1 MKKLYSLLTLICSL
15 GFGQTILNQP
25 ENSSR
30 TVEDP
35 NTIILTNGFHAKGN
49 NVFVAR
55 IGENVQS
62 SPSPSDSN
70 SGISNP
76 SGTIGTNNFHDTQGN
91 IEVTASGQLQYTLPI
106 ALPPGV
112 KSVAPQI
119 NLVYT
124 SGSGNGIAGYGWN
137 LSGITAISR
146 MGKTIEKDGRVEGI
160 KLNYDDYY
168 SFNGQRLILKSGEY
182 GKNGAE
188 YTTEKYSNVKIKSL
202 GNING
207 YFQGPEYWEVTFED
221 GSQAWYGTTSSA
233 RTPIEYNI
241 VKWKDAQGNYIT
253 YNYTQSNNVAAISS
267 IEWGGNET
275 LNKPHFNRILFSYQT
290 REIKETSYVEGI
302 YFLQDKLLSSVQV
315 LTNGK
320 QFKKYT
326 ISYNNSTGSK
336 YQFVRNITEYNSA
349 NEAANPINFGYEGVS
364 FTSKTSNFT
373 DNENNKIVGDFNGDG
388 KLDFIKYFDTFKEC
402 IDRSEETI
410 CEDRGYEIPCYTQ
423 TNCISEVT
431 YPEGLYLFESM
442 MDDNFNKKQIHIGT
456 SDFSKTD
463 FNTTAI
469 PITLRTKEGILK
481 QQQGFVLY
489 KKTSNS
495 VTGKDDL
502 EIQIYSID
510 SNDYRVTK
518 EYSKIIPNSIYDR
531 TVGSA
536 ISSDYYTET
545 SIGKIRS
552 VDLNSDGLAEIII
565 SANDFTCVKQRDGSD
580 MIQEYY
586 IERIPDTSCSN
597 SNRYLVLEPFN
608 NDINVSTISLYPYD
622 KDIIDSYKTGDFNGD
637 GKLDFLRFDSNK
649 QPFITNINKN
659 LDTGQFVDNHLSYG
673 NTKLEG
679 LVENAITGDFNG
691 DGKTDLLIPQ
701 EKNNYKWNLY
711 ISKGNGF
718 LKQSIDNLSYYRPDA
733 DHYEESG
740 RYYYYGRNYL
750 VQDINQDGKDDFIE
764 IGVHSRQNRY
774 PSNNFANFIV
784 NLFENNGPNAN
795 GNISFSKKNIDGHS
809 ESVSSVPKVFTPY
822 SLANYTNYP
831 FIYSKGDGYLYTNA
845 PNPSSHRGTPHS
857 FQIFSPMVGN
867 YLINNNYNQLIL
879 TIRGLLFKYS
889 TESLNKAAH
898 ITSITQGGVT
908 TTIDYKEL
916 DPKVNPNF
924 YAPVKKET
932 YPFVEMDR
940 VAQSYAV
947 AQLQQTFDNGGKNII
962 RKQDFRYRGLL
973 SHLQGRGMIGFRQT
987 ARSSWYTDEFRNT
1000 IVWSGA
1006 EIDPHQEGVPIKEW
1020 SIKTTNEAEIF
1031 PSDLSF
1037 SNRKLLALKTTEYR
1051 TDLLADGAKVDA
1063 ITDTNR
1069 NRIVK
1074 ALVPVRNTSKDFIK
1088 DVTTKST
1095 ITYDNFYLP
1104 TRTIT
1109 QTLSGSSVFATSTT
1123 SLEYL
1128 PPNLSATGKDYHVG
1142 RPRSKTELM
1151 QAYGDSKGAKEEYT
1165 YENNLL
1171 KTLKTWNRDS
1181 SGWLQ
1186 ETYNYDGF
1194 GNIIQKT
1201 VTNSVD
1207 SHTQNSKT
1215 EYESKGRFVVK
1226 KTDNLG
1232 LVTHITYNDWGQVL
1246 TQTDP
1251 LGNKITNT
1259 YDAWGKLLTAKTNLG
1274 GVSTYTY
1281 EKLGNGDTKT
1291 TEYSPDGSVSISFTN
1306 KIGQTYKSTSK
1317 AFGNQWVSKSV
1328 MFDGLGRKIKESEPY
1343 FDHQNP
1349 TQWNTIE
1356 YDVYSR
1362 PIKAT
1367 AFTGKIVTTQY
1378 TQNTVTTTE
1387 TNANN
1392 RFKKQ
1397 TFDALGNISTSAD
1410 KGGTIT
1416 FKYNAAGEQIEAKY
1430 GTNTVT
1436 TKYDAWGRKIE
1447 FNDPSNGIYRYE
1459 YNGFGQNT
1467 KTISPKGTKTYTY
1480 NTKGQLVSQREL
1492 STDNT
1497 NATDKSISYTYNAK
1511 GLVVKKA
1518 GVSKGKTYTSSLV
1531 YDGFGRV
1538 LSSSEENN
1546 GRYFMQ
1552 KDIVYDDKN
1561 RVISYEKSLYSGGT
1575 YTKALIENIY
1585 DPWSG
1590 ALYQLKDKVSG
1601 KVLWQLQQHN
1611 AKGQVT
1617 QAKLGASTIENT
1629 YDTNGFLTN
1638 INHSSAR
1645 KPSILQISYRFDA
1658 IKNELNSRTTGGDFN
1673 ILESFT
1679 YDENNRLTN
1688 WTNPVTGQMHHNIYD
1703 AQGRIIENDQLGKI
1717 SFGNSQK
1724 IYQPTAVTLNATGE
1738 QNLKNDLVQQI
1749 SYNENN
1755 DPLLI
1760 QGVKGDL
1767 RFEYGLSSMR
1777 QVMSFGGKIASGS
1790 HGKFTRYYSEDGSYE
1805 ITLDHATGREKHTLY
1820 IGGTPYESDIIYL
1833 KNYTESQASYKF
1845 LHKDYLGSILAISDE
1860 AGNKLEQHHY
1870 DAWGNLTH
1878 LKIGEQATITDKN
1891 QIKDYLASSNLIT
1904 DRGYTSHEHL
1914 AEVGL
1919 IHMNGRLYDPLLR
1932 RFLNADENIQDGF
1945 NTQNYNKYGY
1955 VLNNPLMYN
1964 DPSGEIFFFAILTP
1978 ILGEVLAGVVAG
1990 AIAGAIVGATSYVLS
2005 AVISS
2010 NWNWGGFAK
2019 SILMGAISGA
2029 ISGGMNPG
2037 IFSSAAGTLY
2047 RMGGQAISSI
2057 LPSWNISIGNFD
2069 FNFSPSIAIGKGWGF
2084 GANISATF
2092 RSGDFAISAGIGIM
2106 NYGAHQGSGKS
2117 GWEYRKSLMAGFEG
2131 KNGNLG
2137 FMLGTNMWKGLHQQQ
2152 TGIVRFQSGDFS
2164 LSYENDGAP
2173 FGHTLGDN
2181 HDRLR
2186 TAAVNLTI
2194 GEFSAGFNLF
2204 TGERFESSY
2213 YDNKTSYN
2221 SSDIL
2226 SDVIPHDY
2234 WQMSKSSIGEYGEKY
2249 KFGIVK
2255 EVGKQYRLGAAYVG
2269 WGNYRIG
2276 IDSDRHVRHAIQNR
2290 LAHTFLSP
2298 QPGFRVLSNA
2308 INPYFQYRTRNQF
2321 TSW

>member
-275 LNKPHFNRILFSYQT
+275 LDKPHFNKIEFVYIN

-302 YFLQDKLLSSVQV
+302 YFLQDKLLSSIQV
-315 LTNGK
+315 LTNSK

-326 ISYNNSTGSK
+326 ISYSNNTGSK
-336 YQFVRNITEYNSA
+336 YQFVQNITEYNSA
-349 NEAANPINFGYEGVS
+349 NEAANPVNFGYEE
-364 FTSKTSNFT
+364 SKNLGFRHSRFT
-373 DNENNKIVGDFNGDG
+373 DNNFNNLVGDFDGDG
-388 KLDFIKYFDTFKEC
+388 ELDFIKYFDSFNEC
-402 IDRSEETI
+402 TSYHIPERNCDRNYEDDCEE
-410 CEDRGYEIPCYTQ
+410 Y
-423 TNCISEVT
+423 CISEVA
-431 YPEGLYLFESM
+431 YPEGLYF
-442 MDDNFNKKQIHIGT
+442 FRGT
-456 SDFSKTD
+456 LNEFRKVRLNLGKFDFSKSD
-463 FNTTAI
+463 FQNTAI
-469 PITLRTKEGILK
+469 PITIKNKQGIVNTS
-481 QQQGFVLY
+481 QGFALY
-489 KKTSNS
+489 KKISNS

-502 EIQIYSID
+502 EIQIYRLGEDNKII
-510 SNDYRVTK
+510 R
-518 EYSKIIPNSIYDR
+518 EYSRIIPNKIYDR
-531 TVGSA
+531 TQNSTNPLLGYSIETYLLGLRELDITGDGNPKLLLSLKDRYCTA
-536 ISSDYYTET
+536 LIKLPNPNEPISIPEEP
-545 SIGKIRS
+545 
-552 VDLNSDGLAEIII
+552 EI
-565 SANDFTCVKQRDGSD
+565 Q
-580 MIQEYY
+580 
-586 IERIPDTSCSN
+586 CSM
-597 SNRYLVLEPFN
+597 SYRYL
-608 NDINVSTISLYPYD
+608 
-622 KDIIDSYKTGDFNGD
+622 IIDEDKEYNLYSYSNTDIFSTHKIGDFDGD
-637 GKLDFLRFDSNK
+637 GKVDLLTNEKNPYLGKIEKSQSSNHQIQYK
-649 QPFITNINKN
+649 IEYR
-659 LDTGQFVDNHLSYG
+659 QFYQNNG
-673 NTKLEG
+673 LEG
-679 LVENAITGDFNG
+679 IIDESLMGDFNG

-701 EKNNYKWNLY
+701 EDNTDKWNLY
-711 ISKGNGF
+711 LSNGKGFIKQNKNGLTF
-718 LKQSIDNLSYYRPDA
+718 YRKNA
-733 DHYEESG
+733 DQYEEAR
-740 RYYYYGRNYL
+740 RYYYYGRYYL
-750 VQDINQDGKDDFIE
+750 IKDINQDGKDDFLE
-764 IGVHSRQNRY
+764 IGVHSRINRK
-774 PSNNFANFIV
+774 PNNHYATFIV
-784 NLFENNGPNAN
+784 TLFENIGTDQN
-795 GNISFSKKNIDGHS
+795 GNILFTKKNIDNHQDL
-809 ESVSSVPKVFTPY
+809 
-822 SLANYTNYP
+822 SLDAPWPLNRIKDYQRYP
-831 FIYSKGDGYLYTNA
+831 FEYHKGDGKFYISA
-845 PNPSSHRGTPHS
+845 PINSNKVGISSLEAFTPLA
-857 FQIFSPMVGN
+857 GN
-867 YLINNNYNQLIL
+867 HLINNQYYQLIL
-879 TIRGLLFKYS
+879 LVRGNLFKYS
-889 TESLNKAAH
+889 TESIAKTAR
-898 ITSITQGGVT
+898 ISSITQGGVT

-1037 SNRKLLALKTTEYR
+1037 SNPNLLTLKTTEYR
-1051 TDLLADGAKVDA
+1051 TDLLVDGAKVDA

-1095 ITYDNFYLP
+1095 ITYDNYYLP
-1104 TRTIT
+1104 TQTVT
-1109 QTLSGSSVFATSTT
+1109 QTIGGSSVFATASTN
-1123 SLEYL
+1123 LEYY

-1151 QAYGDSKGAKEEYT
+1151 QAYGDSKGAKEEYI

-1171 KTLKTWNRDS
+1171 KTLKTWNRDN

-1186 ETYNYDGF
+1186 ETYDYDGF

-1201 VTNSVD
+1201 ITNSVD
-1207 SHTQNSKT
+1207 NHTQNSKT
-1215 EYESKGRFVVK
+1215 EYESKGRFVVR

-1259 YDAWGKLLTAKTNLG
+1259 YDAWGKLLTAKTNLR

-1317 AFGNQWVSKSV
+1317 AFGNQWVSKLV
-1328 MFDGLGRKIKESEPY
+1328 IFDGLGRKIKESEPY

-1397 TFDALGNISTSAD
+1397 TFDALGNTSTSAD

-1480 NTKGQLVSQREL
+1480 NTKGQLISQREL

-1590 ALYQLKDKVSG
+1590 ALYQLKDKTSG

-1617 QAKLGASTIENT
+1617 QAKLGATTIENT

-1645 KPSILQISYRFDA
+1645 KPSILQVSYRFDA

-1688 WTNPVTGQMHHNIYD
+1688 WANPVTGQMHHNIYD

-1724 IYQPTAVTLNATGE
+1724 IYQPTAITLNATGE

-1777 QVMSFGGKIASGS
+1777 QVMSFGGKIANGS

-1805 ITLDHATGREKHTLY
+1805 VTLDHATGREKHTLY

-1845 LHKDYLGSILAISDE
+1845 LHKDYLGSILAVSDE
-1860 AGNKLEQHHY
+1860 AGNKLEQRHY

-1891 QIKDYLASSNLIT
+1891 QIKDYLASGNLIT

-1932 RFLNADENIQDGF
+1932 RFLNADENIQDAF

-1964 DPSGEIFFFAILTP
+1964 DPSGEFFFFPFLVSWGMSKLLAGFVTAAIIGAGVGLASYSIGVLVTGQKWNLGAALKSTFWGAVSGAVTFGIGNMFTPAAGTALTIAEKIASGFAQGLMHGFSQGIMSVFQGGDFLQGFASGAFGSWAASGWSS
-1978 ILGEVLAGVVAG
+1978 ILGNSGGSMIAFGALAGGVGAELTGGNFWQGAVTGGIVAG
-1990 AIAGAIVGATSYVLS
+1990 LNHWTHKMQ
-2005 AVISS
+2005 
-2010 NWNWGGFAK
+2010 AK
-2019 SILMGAISGA
+2019 SIAEKELNAVGVKDVNTTAPNTQDSLDTVLKTETLSSMHKESGNTPISYGKTSKPSYLGETDDKTGRITINKSKTFSYYELYATIGHELVHAIDF
-2029 ISGGMNPG
+2029 IN
-2037 IFSSAAGTLY
+2037 GT
-2047 RMGGQAISSI
+2047 ASSI
-2057 LPSWNISIGNFD
+2057 
-2069 FNFSPSIAIGKGWGF
+2069 FNNYLKFYKGDKTP
-2084 GANISATF
+2084 ANIFYREAL
-2092 RSGDFAISAGIGIM
+2092 
-2106 NYGAHQGSGKS
+2106 
-2117 GWEYRKSLMAGFEG
+2117 EYRAYKWEVYYAPSELSKQWYNYYKQ
-2131 KNGNLG
+2131 KNN
-2137 FMLGTNMWKGLHQQQ
+2137 W
-2152 TGIVRFQSGDFS
+2152 
-2164 LSYENDGAP
+2164 
-2173 FGHTLGDN
+2173 
-2181 HDRLR
+2181 
-2186 TAAVNLTI
+2186 
-2194 GEFSAGFNLF
+2194 
-2204 TGERFESSY
+2204 
-2213 YDNKTSYN
+2213 
-2221 SSDIL
+2221 
-2226 SDVIPHDY
+2226 
-2234 WQMSKSSIGEYGEKY
+2234 
-2249 KFGIVK
+2249 
-2255 EVGKQYRLGAAYVG
+2255 
-2269 WGNYRIG
+2269 
-2276 IDSDRHVRHAIQNR
+2276 
-2290 LAHTFLSP
+2290 
-2298 QPGFRVLSNA
+2298 
-2308 INPYFQYRTRNQF
+2308 
-2321 TSW
+2321 

>member
-70 SGISNP
+70 AGISNP
-76 SGTIGTNNFHDTQGN
+76 NGTIGTSNFHDTQGN

-146 MGKTIEKDGRVEGI
+146 MGKTIEKDGKVEGI

-188 YTTEKYSNVKIKSL
+188 YITEKYSNVKIKSL
-202 GNING
+202 GSING

-267 IEWGGNET
+267 IEWGGNEA
-275 LNKPHFNRILFSYQT
+275 LNKPHFNKIEFAYIN
-290 REIKETSYVEGI
+290 REIKEISYTYSLEHI
-302 YFLQDKLLSSVQV
+302 QEYLLKTVQV
-315 LTNGK
+315 ITNGNL
-320 QFKKYT
+320 FKKYVFQHKS
-326 ISYNNSTGSK
+326 IDGYPRVE
-336 YQFVRNITEYNSA
+336 QITEYNS
-349 NEAANPINFGYEGVS
+349 ESQAANPIVFSYQEPATFAGKNTTEQGVKNTHTKKYGDFDFDGVTDFLEMEYNGALYYKNSVYKDDSSPIIITYNRGEFSVNNFRDAAIVTYKNNNIVGTSAGIVIPVKKYKENSMSVYDYEFRIYSVNLQNKTLD
-364 FTSKTSNFT
+364 FQYSKTLKYEDFKTNSEPSENTEDNLGCHTSPTTLSSLLAYDYDGDGISEILAEFSYSRECFFST
-373 DNENNKIVGDFNGDG
+373 DPFLPTPFDQKNKDSLNILNETKDISKEQIHNTLLSDNTEYYITQDNENEKRVTYNYIRPPEKFQPISEHQQFTLFLDLKQDTPYEQSFYKFNHKYSDSYIYRKPFEIADFNGDGIDELYIIENDNLLRDISNIKKSPSGQYSFTPIMSNQPLSGLVQHAIKGDFNGDG
-388 KLDFIKYFDTFKEC
+388 KIDLAVPQAQKSYHWKFYFATGSGFKEYYYNGF
-402 IDRSEETI
+402 IYFSSQQEITN
-410 CEDRGYEIPCYTQ
+410 EDRHNTFLESGCVGRTITYYQYSATDLDNDGKSEITVSKVVIRNHDWNAHNDREN
-423 TNCISEVT
+423 TSVT
-431 YPEGLYLFESM
+431 LDVYSVSKPKGPYRTTSF
-442 MDDNFNKKQIHIGT
+442 GT
-456 SDFSKTD
+456 STNLPLRYNLTKSSSYYFGGKVIYFQPLFINKTNQQIILVGRPD
-463 FNTTAI
+463 DCPTNGCDRINAI
-469 PITLRTKEGILK
+469 YLDYENLPTKTRMASIEQGNLRTNITYEEL
-481 QQQGFVLY
+481 LPR
-489 KKTSNS
+489 T
-495 VTGKDDL
+495 
-502 EIQIYSID
+502 IYQ
-510 SNDYRVTK
+510 
-518 EYSKIIPNSIYDR
+518 PM
-531 TVGSA
+531 GA
-536 ISSDYYTET
+536 IS
-545 SIGKIRS
+545 
-552 VDLNSDGLAEIII
+552 
-565 SANDFTCVKQRDGSD
+565 
-580 MIQEYY
+580 
-586 IERIPDTSCSN
+586 
-597 SNRYLVLEPFN
+597 
-608 NDINVSTISLYPYD
+608 YPY
-622 KDIIDSYKTGDFNGD
+622 I
-637 GKLDFLRFDSNK
+637 
-649 QPFITNINKN
+649 
-659 LDTGQFVDNHLSYG
+659 
-673 NTKLEG
+673 
-679 LVENAITGDFNG
+679 
-691 DGKTDLLIPQ
+691 
-701 EKNNYKWNLY
+701 
-711 ISKGNGF
+711 
-718 LKQSIDNLSYYRPDA
+718 
-733 DHYEESG
+733 
-740 RYYYYGRNYL
+740 
-750 VQDINQDGKDDFIE
+750 
-764 IGVHSRQNRY
+764 
-774 PSNNFANFIV
+774 
-784 NLFENNGPNAN
+784 
-795 GNISFSKKNIDGHS
+795 
-809 ESVSSVPKVFTPY
+809 
-822 SLANYTNYP
+822 
-831 FIYSKGDGYLYTNA
+831 
-845 PNPSSHRGTPHS
+845 
-857 FQIFSPMVGN
+857 
-867 YLINNNYNQLIL
+867 
-879 TIRGLLFKYS
+879 
-889 TESLNKAAH
+889 SLNK
-898 ITSITQGGVT
+898 
-908 TTIDYKEL
+908 
-916 DPKVNPNF
+916 VN
-924 YAPVKKET
+924 
-932 YPFVEMDR
+932 
-940 VAQSYAV
+940 QSYV
-947 AQLQQTFDNGGKNII
+947 VSNLYQEG

-1037 SNRKLLALKTTEYR
+1037 SNPNLLTLKTTEYK
-1051 TDLLADGAKVDA
+1051 TDLLVDGAKVDA

-1074 ALVPVRNTSKDFIK
+1074 ALVPVHNTSKDFIK

-1095 ITYDNFYLP
+1095 ITYDNYYLP
-1104 TRTIT
+1104 IQTVT
-1109 QTLSGSSVFATSTT
+1109 QTIGDSSVFATASTN
-1123 SLEYL
+1123 LEYY

-1171 KTLKTWNRDS
+1171 KTLKTWNRDN

-1186 ETYNYDGF
+1186 ETYDYDGF

-1201 VTNSVD
+1201 ITNSVD

-1215 EYESKGRFVVK
+1215 EYEDKGRFVVR

-1251 LGNKITNT
+1251 LGNQLTNT

-1328 MFDGLGRKIKESEPY
+1328 IFDGLGRKTNESEPY
-1343 FDHQNP
+1343 FDHQSP

-1356 YDVYSR
+1356 YDEYSR

-1416 FKYNAAGEQIEAKY
+1416 FKYNAAGEQIEVKY

-1492 STDNT
+1492 SNDNT

-1511 GLVVKKA
+1511 GLVVKKS

-1590 ALYQLKDKVSG
+1590 ALYQLKDKTSG

-1724 IYQPTAVTLNATGE
+1724 IYQPTAITLNATGE

-1777 QVMSFGGKIASGS
+1777 QVMTFGGKIANGS
-1790 HGKFTRYYSEDGSYE
+1790 HGKLTRYYSEDGSYE
-1805 ITLDHATGREKHTLY
+1805 VTLDHATGREKHTLY
-1820 IGGTPYESDIIYL
+1820 IGGSPYESDIIYL

-1860 AGNKLEQHHY
+1860 AGNKLEQRHY

-1878 LKIGEQATITDKN
+1878 LKIGEQTTITDKN

-1932 RFLNADENIQDGF
+1932 RFLNADENIQDAF

-2010 NWNWGGFAK
+2010 NWNWGSFAK

-2106 NYGAHQGSGKS
+2106 NYGAHEGSGNS
-2117 GWEYRKSLMAGFEG
+2117 GIEFRKSAMLNYDDGNFGLGLGLNNWNGGITDG
-2131 KNGNLG
+2131 KG
-2137 FMLGTNMWKGLHQQQ
+2137 QQ
-2152 TGIVRFQSGDFS
+2152 TGFVNMRWEKFAM
-2164 LSYENDGAP
+2164 SYENDGTP
-2173 FGHTLGDN
+2173 FQKDVNGFFNFGDGG
-2181 HDRLR
+2181 DSYR
-2186 TAAVNLTI
+2186 TARALV
-2194 GEFSAGFNLF
+2194 GYAGFSAGVKLF
-2204 TGERFESSY
+2204 TGLR
-2213 YDNKTSYN
+2213 D
-2221 SSDIL
+2221 
-2226 SDVIPHDY
+2226 
-2234 WQMSKSSIGEYGEKY
+2234 SKSFYAEEKTGSWDGIANKVGPATTKNRVY
-2249 KFGIVK
+2249 YPNGIVMEQGNK
-2255 EVGKQYRLGAAYVG
+2255 YRLGALYISYK
-2269 WGNYRIG
+2269 NYNIG
-2276 IDSDRHVRHAIQNR
+2276 INSDRHVIYPIQGLLIHNSSFAR
-2290 LAHTFLSP
+2290 QRAFE
-2298 QPGFRVLSNA
+2298 VLSNA
-2308 INPYFQYRTRNQF
+2308 INPYLLYQTKNKF

>member
-70 SGISNP
+70 AGISNP
-76 SGTIGTNNFHDTQGN
+76 NGTIGTSNFHDTQGN

-119 NLVYT
+119 SLIYT

-146 MGKTIEKDGRVEGI
+146 MGKTIERDGRVEGI

-182 GKNGAE
+182 GKNRAE
-188 YTTEKYSNVKIKSL
+188 YITEKYSNVKIKSL

-207 YFQGPEYWEVTFED
+207 HFQGPEYWEVTFED
-221 GSQAWYGTTSSA
+221 GSQAWYGTSSSA

-241 VKWKDAQGNYIT
+241 VKWKDPQGNYIT
-253 YNYTQSNNVAAISS
+253 YNYTQSNNVACISS
-267 IEWGGNET
+267 IEWGGNEA
-275 LNKPHFNRILFSYQT
+275 LNKPHFNKIEFVYIN
-290 REIKETSYVEGI
+290 REIKEISYTDGLEYI
-302 YFLQDKLLSSVQV
+302 QEHLLKTVQV
-315 LTNGK
+315 INNGNL
-320 QFKKYT
+320 FKKY
-326 ISYNNSTGSK
+326 ILEHKSIDGYPRVE
-336 YQFVRNITEYNSA
+336 QITEYNSE
-349 NEAANPINFGYEGVS
+349 NQPANPVVFSYQNPPLSGQRQVAEQEIRNTHTKKYGDFDFDGITDVLEMEHNGALYYKNSVYKKDASPINISYNRREFSPNNFRDAAIITYKNNNMVGTSAGIVIPVKKYKENSISVYDYEFRIYAVNLQNKTLDFQYSKILKYEDFKTHNEPDLFYPRCRISPSSITSVQAYDYDGDGISEILAQFSYSRECFFDTEPLLPMPPIAILQHLPKKNSLEKQLLLLSDNTEYYPENHQNHQNHQISAIGYPPANNELQPTSTYQKFILFLDLKQDTPYKES
-364 FTSKTSNFT
+364 FYKFHYQYSDSKIYSPHLQLADFNGDGIEEFYNIDTSNHSLT
-373 DNENNKIVGDFNGDG
+373 EIYNIKKIPSGGYVLSRVMHNQPLKGLLHHAIKGDFNGDG
-388 KLDFIKYFDTFKEC
+388 KMDLAVPQREKTSHWKFYFSTGNGFKLYDKPNFIYF
-402 IDRSEETI
+402 SSQVETI
-410 CEDRGYEIPCYTQ
+410 NSGRHRNIIFEKYCHYATSFYHQYT
-423 TNCISEVT
+423 
-431 YPEGLYLFESM
+431 
-442 MDDNFNKKQIHIGT
+442 
-456 SDFSKTD
+456 
-463 FNTTAI
+463 A
-469 PITLRTKEGILK
+469 
-481 QQQGFVLY
+481 
-489 KKTSNS
+489 
-495 VTGKDDL
+495 
-502 EIQIYSID
+502 
-510 SNDYRVTK
+510 
-518 EYSKIIPNSIYDR
+518 
-531 TVGSA
+531 
-536 ISSDYYTET
+536 
-545 SIGKIRS
+545 
-552 VDLNSDGLAEIII
+552 VDLNKDGKSQIVVSKVQTHNHTWNTHNRLENTLVNLKVYSLSMPNDNKNYNIYSSISNTDSPFVHFQITHSAQYYFTGKVIYFQTLFVNKTNQQIILVGKPDDCPTSNCNRLNLIYLDHQNLPTKTRIASIEQGNLRTNITYEELLPRTVYQPMGAI
-565 SANDFTCVKQRDGSD
+565 S
-580 MIQEYY
+580 
-586 IERIPDTSCSN
+586 
-597 SNRYLVLEPFN
+597 
-608 NDINVSTISLYPYD
+608 YPY
-622 KDIIDSYKTGDFNGD
+622 I
-637 GKLDFLRFDSNK
+637 
-649 QPFITNINKN
+649 
-659 LDTGQFVDNHLSYG
+659 
-673 NTKLEG
+673 
-679 LVENAITGDFNG
+679 
-691 DGKTDLLIPQ
+691 
-701 EKNNYKWNLY
+701 
-711 ISKGNGF
+711 
-718 LKQSIDNLSYYRPDA
+718 
-733 DHYEESG
+733 
-740 RYYYYGRNYL
+740 
-750 VQDINQDGKDDFIE
+750 
-764 IGVHSRQNRY
+764 
-774 PSNNFANFIV
+774 
-784 NLFENNGPNAN
+784 
-795 GNISFSKKNIDGHS
+795 
-809 ESVSSVPKVFTPY
+809 
-822 SLANYTNYP
+822 
-831 FIYSKGDGYLYTNA
+831 
-845 PNPSSHRGTPHS
+845 
-857 FQIFSPMVGN
+857 
-867 YLINNNYNQLIL
+867 
-879 TIRGLLFKYS
+879 
-889 TESLNKAAH
+889 SLNK
-898 ITSITQGGVT
+898 
-908 TTIDYKEL
+908 
-916 DPKVNPNF
+916 VNQ
-924 YAPVKKET
+924 T
-932 YPFVEMDR
+932 YVVSNLYQE
-940 VAQSYAV
+940 
-947 AQLQQTFDNGGKNII
+947 G
-962 RKQDFRYRGLL
+962 RKQDFRYRGLVT
-973 SHLQGRGMIGFRQT
+973 HLHGRGMIGFRQS
-987 ARSSWYTDEFRNT
+987 ARSSWYTDDFRNT

-1037 SNRKLLALKTTEYR
+1037 SNSKLLALKTTEYR
-1051 TDLLADGAKVDA
+1051 TDLLSDGSKVDA
-1063 ITDTNR
+1063 ITNTNR

-1074 ALVPVRNTSKDFIK
+1074 ALVPISNTSKDFIK
-1088 DVTTKST
+1088 DITTKST

-1109 QTLSGSSVFATSTT
+1109 QTLSRNSVFATSTT

-1171 KTLKTWNRDS
+1171 KTLKTWNRDN

-1186 ETYNYDGF
+1186 ETYDYDGF

-1201 VTNSVD
+1201 ITNSVD

-1215 EYESKGRFVVK
+1215 EYEDKGRFVVR

-1232 LVTHITYNDWGQVL
+1232 LVTTITYNDWGQVL

-1251 LGNKITNT
+1251 LGNQLTNT

-1281 EKLGNGDTKT
+1281 EKLSNGDTKT
-1291 TEYSPDGSVSISFTN
+1291 TEYSPEGSVSISFTN

-1328 MFDGLGRKIKESEPY
+1328 IFDGLGRKTNESEPY
-1343 FDHQNP
+1343 FDHQSP

-1356 YDVYSR
+1356 YDEYSR

-1416 FKYNAAGEQIEAKY
+1416 FKYNAAGEQIEVKY

-1492 STDNT
+1492 SNDNT

-1511 GLVVKKA
+1511 GLVVKKS

-1590 ALYQLKDKVSG
+1590 ALYQLKDKTSG

-1645 KPSILQISYRFDA
+1645 KPSILQVSYRFDA

-1717 SFGNSQK
+1717 SFGNNRK

-1777 QVMSFGGKIASGS
+1777 QVMTFGGKIASGS

-1860 AGNKLEQHHY
+1860 AGNKLEQRHY

-1878 LKIGEQATITDKN
+1878 LKIGEQATIIDKN
-1891 QIKDYLASSNLIT
+1891 QIKDYLASGNLIT

-1932 RFLNADENIQDGF
+1932 RFLNADENIQNAF
-1945 NTQNYNKYGY
+1945 NTQNYNKYAY

-1964 DPSGEIFFFAILTP
+1964 DPSGEFFFFPFLVSWGMSK
-1978 ILGEVLAGVVAG
+1978 LLAGFVTAAIIGTGVGLASYTIG
-1990 AIAGAIVGATSYVLS
+1990 VAIAREEWQVSSALKSMFWGAV
-2005 AVISS
+2005 
-2010 NWNWGGFAK
+2010 
-2019 SILMGAISGA
+2019 SGTVTF
-2029 ISGGMNPG
+2029 G
-2037 IFSSAAGTLY
+2037 IGNMFTPAAGTALTTAEKIASGFAQGL
-2047 RMGGQAISSI
+2047 MHGFSQGIMSVFQGGEFLQGFASGAFGSWAVSGWSSI
-2057 LPSWNISIGNFD
+2057 LGNSGASMIAFGALAGGVGARLSDGNFWQGAITGGIVAGLNHAMHTTANKLEENSRAKTALRKLNID
-2069 FNFSPSIAIGKGWGF
+2069 PKSKPEFSKDTVRDLTVRDENLNQMYKDADYPK
-2084 GANISATF
+2084 ISLDPKQAEPGST
-2092 RSGDFAISAGIGIM
+2092 IS
-2106 NYGAHQGSGKS
+2106 
-2117 GWEYRKSLMAGFEG
+2117 
-2131 KNGNLG
+2131 
-2137 FMLGTNMWKGLHQQQ
+2137 
-2152 TGIVRFQSGDFS
+2152 TGI
-2164 LSYENDGAP
+2164 
-2173 FGHTLGDN
+2173 TLGQKAFNSYRD
-2181 HDRLR
+2181 LY
-2186 TAAVNLTI
+2186 LTL
-2194 GEFSAGFNLF
+2194 GHEFIHAYHYASGMM
-2204 TGERFESSY
+2204 SY
-2213 YDNKTSYN
+2213 WTN
-2221 SSDIL
+2221 
-2226 SDVIPHDY
+2226 
-2234 WQMSKSSIGEYGEKY
+2234 
-2249 KFGIVK
+2249 KFGS
-2255 EVGKQYRLGAAYVG
+2255 ERARYNTERGAYSWLQLYDV
-2269 WGNYRIG
+2269 
-2276 IDSDRHVRHAIQNR
+2276 
-2290 LAHTFLSP
+2290 P
-2298 QPGFRVLSNA
+2298 SNVTRWENVFQRRYKHL
-2308 INPYFQYRTRNQF
+2308 INKR
-2321 TSW
+2321 